1 MPLFTGLPEALN
13 DNQFLTPKLS
23 REQRREAIEGPA
35 MVFEGQVEEA
45 LVNAILNDMG
55 TALDDQLPLMQ
66 HLLMRLWINA
76 TRTAGEGGEI
86 VLKLDDYRAIGT
98 ITGALDRDA
107 EHAYM
112 ELLTDDSQRAIAE
125 ALFRRLTDRDAGG
138 RSALRR
144 DTRRTAS
151 LADVARVVGRLS
163 PDETL
168 PGELVERVKA
178 VIEVLRADDLNF
190 LTPPAPE
197 PLNPETV
204 LDVSHESLI
213 RQWKRLGGEK
223 SASKEGWIDKEAK
236 SSEMYRRLSLA
247 QAEWAERQRQTGRLV
262 DDTHVG
268 RDGLLNRL
276 TLQNALEWRKSQD
289 PSPAW
294 ASRYGGDLEA
304 VLTFVQLNDRV
315 QREQDE
321 AEKHRLELEK
331 QQAEELAEARQ
342 RQLEAARELSETR
355 QALLNRSESLLKRVM
370 KFLAVSVVLALL
382 ATVIAVCAVSSWS
395 RARSRKAEE
404 AIRSASTLLRY
415 QALDAMA
422 QHPQRGLL
430 LAAELRRLSDDSEKK
445 GFGRIAEND
454 DALRPARQHRRPP
467 PSGSRRQHHR
477 PRDGPPGPLD
487 RDRRR

>member
-1 MPLFTGLPEALN
+1 
-13 DNQFLTPKLS
+13 
-23 REQRREAIEGPA
+23 
-35 MVFEGQVEEA
+35 
-45 LVNAILNDMG
+45 
-55 TALDDQLPLMQ
+55 
-66 HLLMRLWINA
+66 
-76 TRTAGEGGEI
+76 
-86 VLKLDDYRAIGT
+86 
-98 ITGALDRDA
+98 
-107 EHAYM
+107 M

-223 SASKEGWIDKEAK
+223 SAAKEGWIDKEAK

-294 ASRYGGDLEA
+294 ASRYGGDLKA
-304 VLTFVQLNDRV
+304 VLTFVELNDRV

-331 QQAEELAEARQ
+331 RQAEELAEARQ
-342 RQLEAARELSETR
+342 SQLEAARELSETR
-355 QALLNRSESLLKRVM
+355 QALLNRSEILMKRVAASLVVSVILGFLAAGIAVYAIWTHKKLDKTNKEQEALKIQTAREQEKSRFLQETAELKRQN
-370 KFLAVSVVLALL
+370 
-382 ATVIAVCAVSSWS
+382 
-395 RARSRKAEE
+395 E

-415 QALDAMA
+415 QAQAAMA
-422 QHPQRGLL
+422 QYPQRGLL
-430 LAAELRRLSDDSEKK
+430 LAAELRRLSENSEKK

-454 DALRPARQHRRPP
+454 DALRLALANIGGRALQGHVGNITALATDLKGRWIATGGVDGTIRLWKPGSES
-467 PSGSRRQHHR
+467 PSVDPIVLMSSQVADQADQRTSSSMLRDVGWS
-477 PRDGPPGPLD
+477 PRTSSASSTSGI
-487 RDRRR
+487 